1 MCGIV
6 GIVSTHP
13 VSARLIEGLKRL
25 EYRGYDSAGI
35 AVLNGSGIVRRRA
48 PGKIVNLQHVM
59 EDSPIEGTCGIAHT
73 RWATHGRP
81 SEINAHPHRAGHAAI
96 VHNGIIENF
105 KALREELTAKG
116 RVFATQTDSEV
127 IAHLIQHYLDEGLDE
142 EAAFLA
148 TVSRLK
154 GAYALAALIGEDNQT
169 LYAARHGSPLV
180 IGMGED
186 EMFVGSDAFALAPFT
201 SRVLYLEEGDSA
213 VVRADSVS
221 VRDASGAP
229 VQRKITTAGISAML
243 ADKGNYRYFME
254 KEIHEQPQT
263 LARTLTAYSDPDT
276 GLAVL
281 DAAAAPLLDKAERLH
296 AIACGTAFYAAA
308 VAKYWFEG
316 MAGIPFETDIASE
329 FRYRKPA
336 LSRNGTALFIS
347 QSGETADTLAAMRYC
362 KRAGL
367 GTIGIINAPESSIAR
382 ETGALI
388 RTMAGPEIG
397 VASTKA
403 FTAQLTVLALAA
415 IHTARA
421 RGRMSEKDALV
432 HMQALQQLPELA
444 RQALALETQ
453 CASCAP
459 MLAGARQTLFLGRG
473 VYFPLALEG
482 ALKLKEITYLPAE
495 GYAAGELKHGPIA
508 LIDEGTPV
516 VVIAPEDALIE
527 KTISNVEEV
536 AARGA
541 QVIAITD
548 AAGAEHFEDR
558 AAHTLVLPPLP
569 GLTGPVISAI
579 PLQMLAYYTALE
591 RGTNLDQ
598 PRNLAK
604 SVTVE

>member
-6 GIVSTHP
+6 GIVSTRP

-35 AVLNGSGIVRRRA
+35 AVVNGSGIVRRRA
-48 PGKIVNLQHVM
+48 PGKITNLQQVM
-59 EDSPIEGTCGIAHT
+59 DEAPIEGTCGIAHT

-81 SEINAHPHRAGHAAI
+81 SEINAHPHKAGQAAI

-105 KALREELTAKG
+105 KVLREELAAEG

-127 IAHLIQHYLDEGLDE
+127 IAHLIQHYLDQGLDE

-148 TVSRLK
+148 AVSRLR
-154 GAYALAALIGEDNQT
+154 GAYALAALVGGDSQT

-180 IGMGED
+180 IGLGEG
-186 EMFVGSDAFALAPFT
+186 EMFIGSDAFALAPFT

-213 VVRADSVS
+213 VVHADGFT
-221 VRDASGAP
+221 VRDRSGAP
-229 VQRKITTAGISAML
+229 VQREITTVSISAML
-243 ADKGNYRYFME
+243 ADKGNYRHFME
-254 KEIHEQPQT
+254 KEIHEQPES
-263 LARTLTAYSDPDT
+263 LARTLTAYGDPQT
-276 GLAVL
+276 GLPAL
-281 DAAAAPLLDKAERLH
+281 DEKASALLDKAERLH
-296 AIACGTAFYAAA
+296 AIACGTAYYAAA
-308 VAKYWFEG
+308 VAKYWFESL
-316 MAGIPFETDIASE
+316 AGVPFETDIASE
-329 FRYRKPA
+329 FRYRDPA
-336 LSRNGTALFIS
+336 LSKTGAAMFIS

-382 ETGALI
+382 ETAALI
-388 RTMAGPEIG
+388 RTLAGPEIG

-415 IHTARA
+415 ISTARA
-421 RGRMSEKDALV
+421 RGRLGTEDAKA
-432 HMQALQQLPELA
+432 HMQALERLPDLA
-444 RQALALETQ
+444 RQALALEPQ
-453 CASCAP
+453 CAACAP
-459 MLAGARQTLFLGRG
+459 VLAQARQSLFLGRG

-527 KTISNVEEV
+527 KTVSNVEEV

-541 QVIAITD
+541 NVIAITD
-548 AAGAEHFEDR
+548 EAGAEHFAGR

-569 GLTGPVISAI
+569 GLTGPILCAI
-579 PLQMLAYYTALE
+579 PLQMLAYHTALE
-591 RGTNLDQ
+591 LGTSLDQ